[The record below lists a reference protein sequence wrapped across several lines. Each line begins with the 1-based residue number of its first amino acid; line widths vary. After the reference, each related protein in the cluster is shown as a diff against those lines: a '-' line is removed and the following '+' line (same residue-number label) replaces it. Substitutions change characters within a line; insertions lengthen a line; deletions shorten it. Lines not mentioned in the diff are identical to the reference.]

1 MSRLIPAIVLCFA
14 ACARLSPASAG
25 DFPAPE
31 GLKLVYS
38 HDFED
43 QQTARYQPTDD
54 SAWKLI
60 NQNGNHVLA
69 LTKRNSS
76 FNPPFRSP
84 LNRTLIR
91 NLELSSFVMD
101 IRFQSTIPDYGH
113 RDLCLFFGWQDDAHL
128 YYVHFGKQADDHA
141 NQIFI
146 VNSAARKKISLT
158 STTGTPWTD
167 NWHQARIRRDA
178 ESGEISVWFD
188 SLEKPVMTA
197 KDTTFTKGRVGFGSF
212 DDIGNFDNI
221 RIYSDHAGESAAR
234 D

>member
-1 MSRLIPAIVLCFA
+1 MSHLPLAAVICSSLMAVL
-14 ACARLSPASAG
+14 PGVSAG

-31 GLKLVYS
+31 GMRLVYG

-43 QQTARYQPTDD
+43 QQTARYQPTDE

-69 LTKRNSS
+69 LTKRNSNFS
-76 FNPPFRSP
+76 PPFRSP

-91 NLELSSFVMD
+91 DVELSSFVMD
-101 IRFQSTIPDYGH
+101 VRFQSTIPDYGH

-128 YYVHFGKQADDHA
+128 YYVHFGKQADEHA

-167 NWHQARIRRDA
+167 NWHQARIRRNA
-178 ESGEISVWFD
+178 ESGEITVWFD

-197 KDTTFTKGRVGFGSF
+197 KDTTFSKGRVGFGSF
-212 DDIGNFDNI
+212 DDIGNFDAI
-221 RIYSDHAGESAAR
+221 RIYAPAN
-234 D
+234 

>member
-1 MSRLIPAIVLCFA
+1 MFRLIPSAVICLAVCTL
-14 ACARLSPASAG
+14 LPPANAG
-25 DFPAPE
+25 EFPAPE
-31 GLKLVYS
+31 GMQLVYN

-60 NQNGNHVLA
+60 NHDGNHVLA
-69 LTKRNSS
+69 LTKRNSN

-91 NLELSSFVMD
+91 DLELSSFVMD
-101 IRFQSTIPDYGH
+101 VRFQSTIPDYGH
-113 RDLCLFFGWQDDAHL
+113 RDLCLFFGWKDDAHL

-146 VNSAARKKISLT
+146 VNSDARKKISLT

-188 SLEKPVMTA
+188 SLDKPVMTA

-221 RIYSDHAGESAAR
+221 RIYSATK
-234 D
+234 